1 MTPNLYDTLNV
12 ASDADPET
20 IKKAYRKRA
29 IETHPD
35 KGGNKE
41 EFQTVAL
48 AFSILSDK
56 EKRERYD
63 KTGKING
70 SAAFSQEAEEQI
82 LEGRAASVA
91 ISTVFRVYKEMT
103 SRGQFHV
110 DLFDTAKKALRME
123 IGQFKDA
130 IRSERDEIREHEK
143 FLKRVRLKKSSKRPP
158 FVENAIREQIRLAN
172 ERIEQLE
179 GSIKI
184 ATKAIEL
191 LGDYEDAGI
200 ELAEMESSLTRSSRS
215 TYAKMG
221 YPGFGGIFDP

>member
-12 ASDADPET
+12 AADADHET

-70 SAAFSQEAEEQI
+70 AAAFSQETEEQI

-103 SRGQFHV
+103 SRGHFHV

-123 IGQFKDA
+123 IGQFKDR

-143 FLKRVRLKKSSKRPP
+143 FMKRVRLKKSSKRPP

-172 ERIEQLE
+172 ERIEQIE

-200 ELAEMESSLTRSSRS
+200 ELAEMESSLTRPLREK
-215 TYAKMG
+215 YAKMG
-221 YPGFGGIFDP
+221 YSGFGGIFDL